1 MIVLIDNGHGINT
14 PGKRSPDKKLFEY
27 KYTREIATLIETE
40 LKKANVTV
48 IRVVTENEDIR
59 LSERVARINKACKRF
74 GSRNC
79 CAISLH
85 IDACASDGNWHSASG
100 FSVRVSKNASDKS
113 KKLAK
118 CIYEQAE
125 RASLKGNRSV
135 PPEKYWVQDLAI
147 CRETNCAAVLT
158 ESLFQDN
165 KHDVEFLLSENGKN
179 TIVQL
184 HVKGILD
191 YIKSQQ
197 N

>member
-14 PGKRSPDKKLFEY
+14 PGKRSPNNKLFEY
-27 KYTREIATLIETE
+27 KYTREIAKALEME
-40 LKKANVTV
+40 LKKAGITV
-48 IRVVTENEDIR
+48 IRIVTENEDVR

-74 GSRNC
+74 GSQNC

-85 IDACASDGNWHSASG
+85 IDACASDGKWHSASG

-125 RASLKGNRSV
+125 QANLKGDRSV
-135 PPEKYWVQDLAI
+135 PKEKYWVQDLAI
-147 CRETNCAAVLT
+147 CRDTNCAAVLT

-165 KHDVEFLLSENGKN
+165 KSDVEYLLSENGKN
-179 TIVQL
+179 AIVQL
-184 HVKGILD
+184 HLKGIMN
-191 YIKSQQ
+191 YIKSI
-197 N
+197 